1 MMALAYSIGISIVLI
16 HRSETRLPLLFS
28 YDRVMKYFYF
38 ALVLPFLLT
47 ACGDSASDLSQHDHD
62 HKHQQAEA
70 SEALASNPVS
80 VIGGVTVLEMTGNDR
95 MKYNLEAFSVP
106 AGSLVKLNFS
116 NVGKMPKAAMGHN
129 VVFLKAGVD
138 SGAFATAA
146 AAARDSDYIPVELA
160 GQILAYTKLLGPA
173 ESDTIEFTAPAV
185 SGDYEF
191 LCSFPAHLFAG
202 MRGVMTVE

>member
-1 MMALAYSIGISIVLI
+1 
-16 HRSETRLPLLFS
+16 
-28 YDRVMKYFYF
+28 MKDFYF
-38 ALVLPFLLT
+38 ALALALLFT
-47 ACGDSASDLSQHDHD
+47 ACGDSEIDLSQHDHD
-62 HKHQQAEA
+62 HKHLHAEDR
-70 SEALASNPVS
+70 EALPSNPVS
-80 VIGGVTVLEMTGNDR
+80 VIDGVTVLEMTGSDR

-106 AGSLVKLNFS
+106 AGSLVRLNFR

-146 AAARDSDYIPVELA
+146 AAARDNDYIPAQLVD
-160 GQILAYTKLLGPA
+160 QILAYTKLLGPG
-173 ESDTIEFTAPAV
+173 EIDTIEFTAPNV
-185 SGDYEF
+185 NGNYEY

>member
-1 MMALAYSIGISIVLI
+1 MKSFYFYLV
-16 HRSETRLPLLFS
+16 LPLLF
-28 YDRVMKYFYF
+28 
-38 ALVLPFLLT
+38 T
-47 ACGDSASDLSQHDHD
+47 ACGDSASDRSHHDYD

-70 SEALASNPVS
+70 GEALPSNPVS
-80 VIGGVTVLEMTGNDR
+80 VIDGVTMLEMTGNDR
-95 MKYNLEAFSVP
+95 MKYNLEAFSVS
-106 AGSLVKLNFS
+106 AGSLVKLNFR

-146 AAARDSDYIPVELA
+146 AAARDSEYIPAKLED
-160 GQILAYTKLLGPA
+160 QILAYTRLLGPG
-173 ESDTIEFTAPAV
+173 ESDSIEFTAPLAN
-185 SGDYEF
+185 GDYEF

>member
-62 HKHQQAEA
+62 HKHQQAEV

-106 AGSLVKLNFS
+106 AGSLVKLNFR

-129 VVFLKAGVD
+129 VVSVSYTHLPLPTKA
-138 SGAFATAA
+138 
-146 AAARDSDYIPVELA
+146 
-160 GQILAYTKLLGPA
+160 
-173 ESDTIEFTAPAV
+173 
-185 SGDYEF
+185 
-191 LCSFPAHLFAG
+191 
-202 MRGVMTVE
+202 